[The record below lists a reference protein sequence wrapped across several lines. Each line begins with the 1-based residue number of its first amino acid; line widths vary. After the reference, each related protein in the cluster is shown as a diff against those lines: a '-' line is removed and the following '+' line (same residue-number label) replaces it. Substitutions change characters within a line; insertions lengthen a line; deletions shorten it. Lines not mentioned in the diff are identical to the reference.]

1 MPPIVFPRSAGGAI
15 NGVVP
20 EGTLTHQM
28 TVPSV
33 AGQQGYVIPVGNW
46 FKNAATECIL
56 ERDSGG
62 GFVVQ
67 TFGVNFT
74 GFVRSGS
81 PASVVDAVIGFY
93 LAVAP
98 PAGQTFRFTWFE
110 RIMYKATLGVAKA
123 KLTGGGGGTPDMS
136 VKWTQNT
143 SNAPNG
149 VTVPAL
155 NGYLVEFWRKVVKA
169 GGLHSSTLGAV
180 QRRGP
185 RYIPYYRGPS
195 GQFNFQADEFS
206 PSEQSKRW
214 HFRVCYY
221 NPVSF
226 ARSYLSP
233 DMIVVNSTSKADFV
247 GLPALNTVPARAA
260 DPQVRQARSVWIE

>member
-1 MPPIVFPRSAGGAI
+1 MPPIVFPMSAGGAI

-33 AGQQGYVIPVGNW
+33 AGQQGYLIPVWDW

-56 ERDSGG
+56 ERNTGG
-62 GFVVQ
+62 GFVKL
-67 TFGVNFT
+67 TFGVDFN
-74 GFVRSGS
+74 GFVRSGA

-93 LAVAP
+93 LAAAP

-110 RIMYKATLGVAKA
+110 RIIYKIPMGIAKA
-123 KLTGGGGGTPDMS
+123 KLTGGGGGTPDMT
-136 VKWTQNT
+136 VKWSQNT

-149 VTVPAL
+149 VTVPEL
-155 NGYLVEFWRKVVKA
+155 TGYLVEFWRKNVKS
-169 GGLHSSTLGAV
+169 GGLHTGPLGAV

-185 RYIPYYRGPS
+185 RYIPYYRGPAA
-195 GQFNFQADEFS
+195 QFNFQSDEFS
-206 PSEQSKRW
+206 PNIRQKRW
-214 HFRVCYY
+214 HYRVCYY

-226 ARSYLSP
+226 ARSILST
-233 DMIVVNSTSKADFV
+233 DIIVVNSTPKADFV
-247 GLPALNTVPARAA
+247 GQPG